1 MYLRLIIGLSIAVLS
16 LVVINTGLT
25 ARDIDRQ
32 ALQRLRALQ
41 VIVKAFNKV
50 VRHDQSVEH
59 TTRRPSKLIVA

>member
-32 ALQRLRALQ
+32 TLKRLRALQ
-41 VIVKAFNKV
+41 VIVEAFDKV
-50 VRHDQSVEH
+50 IRHD
-59 TTRRPSKLIVA
+59 